1 MSRLDTASY
10 GPFAWMRQMQDQ
22 LDRAFTGLWGS
33 TSGSSWTPETVFGP
47 SDWAPAIDVFQRGND
62 LVIRADVP
70 GLSKD
75 DITVDIADDQLTIRG
90 ERRHDHE
97 EERDGVFRSERSY
110 GSFCRVIPL
119 PQGAI
124 ADSAKATVQQRCARD
139 RSASAFIR
147 RAARTPRGDQ
157 GRGVGAEVESTE
169 PEDVGSGGAGAV
181 LDACSASTSE
191 VTSTGGSTAI
201 GGGGAAGGMSVLARS
216 RRRKRRSITP
226 DVLA

>member
-1 MSRLDTASY
+1 MANQGSARQNRPTDQSVSIQRSRSGRDVSRWDTANYGS

-22 LDRAFTGLWGS
+22 LDRAFTGLWGGA
-33 TSGSSWTPETVFGP
+33 SGSAWTPETMFGP

-75 DITVDIADDQLTIRG
+75 DITVDIADDQLTVRG

-124 ADSAKATVQQRCARD
+124 ADSAKATFNNGVLEIVLQAPSFDVRRG
-139 RSASAFIR
+139 RRVEIKEGASEQKSSQPNPK
-147 RAARTPRGDQ
+147 T
-157 GRGVGAEVESTE
+157 
-169 PEDVGSGGAGAV
+169 
-181 LDACSASTSE
+181 
-191 VTSTGGSTAI
+191 
-201 GGGGAAGGMSVLARS
+201 
-216 RRRKRRSITP
+216 
-226 DVLA
+226 

>member
-1 MSRLDTASY
+1 MANQGSARQNRQTDQSVPIERSRSGRDMSRWDSPSFGF

-22 LDRAFTGLWGS
+22 LDRAFTGLWSG
-33 TSGSSWTPETVFGP
+33 TSRSSWTPETVFGP

-75 DITVDIADDQLTIRG
+75 DITVDIADDQLSIRG
-90 ERRHDHE
+90 ERRYDHE

-124 ADSAKATVQQRCARD
+124 ADSAKATFNNGVLEIVLQAPSFDVRRGRRVEIKEGTPEPKSSQQNQK
-139 RSASAFIR
+139 
-147 RAARTPRGDQ
+147 T
-157 GRGVGAEVESTE
+157 
-169 PEDVGSGGAGAV
+169 
-181 LDACSASTSE
+181 
-191 VTSTGGSTAI
+191 
-201 GGGGAAGGMSVLARS
+201 
-216 RRRKRRSITP
+216 
-226 DVLA
+226 